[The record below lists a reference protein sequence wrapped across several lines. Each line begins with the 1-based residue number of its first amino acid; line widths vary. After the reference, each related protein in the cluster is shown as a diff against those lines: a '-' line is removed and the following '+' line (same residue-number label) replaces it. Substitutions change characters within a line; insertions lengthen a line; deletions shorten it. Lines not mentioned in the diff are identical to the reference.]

1 MFLGLALM
9 MIGTAYSV
17 RHPRAAGEGFSP
29 RRAVFLCLN
38 IIGAALVIIYA
49 LFVSGWVQ

>member
-9 MIGTAYSV
+9 MIATVYSV
-17 RHPRAAGEGFSP
+17 RHPRDAGEAFSP
-29 RRAVFLCLN
+29 RRTFFLCLN

-49 LFVSGWVQ
+49 LSVSGSVQ